1 MGGVRS
7 GARARGGA
15 RGRHYGKVGMTAT
28 VFTKR
33 GRTQVSEL
41 TATPPDPFAHGGAA
55 ARRVIALSGGVHRPS
70 TCASLAADLA
80 AATCEAAAQRGL
92 DVDIVMVEIRD
103 YAADVARAGVGDGV
117 APALAELIAT
127 VTEADG
133 LIAVTPVFAASYA
146 GIFKAF
152 FDVLAPESLAGV
164 PTVIGATGG
173 SVRHSLVL
181 DVGLRPLLAY
191 FRADV
196 VPTGVFVGPEDT
208 NDADRHSRL
217 EQRIARAGTELAAA
231 LTAPRPVRT
240 AVTTEGWQRNLS

>member
-1 MGGVRS
+1 MSER
-7 GARARGGA
+7 
-15 RGRHYGKVGMTAT
+15 TA
-28 VFTKR
+28 
-33 GRTQVSEL
+33 
-41 TATPPDPFAHGGAA
+41 AHPDPSANGRVT
-55 ARRVIALSGGVHRPS
+55 ARRVVALSGGVRRPS
-70 TCASLAADLA
+70 ATASLAADLA
-80 AATCEAAAQRGL
+80 AATREAGTERGL
-92 DVDIVMVEIRD
+92 DVDVVMVEIRD
-103 YAADVARAGVGDGV
+103 YAAEVARAGVGDGIT
-117 APALAELIAT
+117 PALAELIAT
-127 VTEADG
+127 VTRTDG

-208 NDADRHSRL
+208 HDADRRLRL
-217 EQRIARAGTELAAA
+217 EQRIVRAGAELAAA
-231 LTAPRPVRT
+231 LIAQRPRRAADLRGVNRP
-240 AVTTEGWQRNLS
+240 